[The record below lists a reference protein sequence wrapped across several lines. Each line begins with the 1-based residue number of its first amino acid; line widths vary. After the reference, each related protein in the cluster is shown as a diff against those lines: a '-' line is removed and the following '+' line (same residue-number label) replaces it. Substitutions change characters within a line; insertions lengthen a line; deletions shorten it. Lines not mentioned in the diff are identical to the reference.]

1 MAQDKF
7 LQWKKDY
14 SFEECKLGRK
24 PYGEFLSSYIR
35 TQNSPLVLNLDGAW
49 GVGKSHFL
57 KQLYSDLR
65 FNHNLPVIHI
75 DAWISDFSDD
85 PLLVI
90 ISELLEQIALINI
103 MENSAQQ
110 EKLIFEYAAKY
121 SKKAWNL
128 LAITGGVVAAGV
140 LNNGAAVEIAKNF
153 TFSDSEYQEV
163 GKKLNEIYQQQKEA
177 IEEIKTS
184 LNHFA
189 ELYEKQG
196 GKVFILIDELDR
208 CRPNYAIEFLEVIK
222 HFFELKDYVFVIAT
236 DTEQLSKSIKAIYG
250 SEFNGKEYLTRFFAR
265 TAKIPQPDFKAFAL
279 LLINNSIIVERI
291 EGLFLI
297 EGESSKSCLAHIFSV
312 VACFY
317 DLSLR
322 KFEQLFAKYES
333 IVMYCENH
341 IFDSRLLL
349 QLICEFED
357 EFYRDSY
364 ELKRRVRKLNHYEL
378 TEKQKTIKGYKL
390 THSIDLAFKGLSR
403 DRQLEFEG
411 EIGLFKEAYKFA
423 HLYGKVT
430 NSRIDS
436 DVKFAKIAL
445 NESSSENK
453 EYFLFIKALKSH
465 DDNAKFWTINDYFKY
480 IELAHE
486 IE

>member
-1 MAQDKF
+1 MGEDKF

-35 TQNSPLVLNLDGAW
+35 TQNSPLVLNLDGSW

-57 KQLYSDLR
+57 RQLYSDLR
-65 FNHNLPVIHI
+65 FKHYLPVIHI
-75 DAWISDFSDD
+75 DAWVSDFSDD

-90 ISELLEQIALINI
+90 ISELLEQMALINTV
-103 MENSAQQ
+103 ENSAQQ
-110 EKLIFEYAAKY
+110 EKIIFEYAAKY

-140 LNNGAAVEIAKNF
+140 INNGAAVEIAKNF

-189 ELYEKQG
+189 ELYERQG

-222 HFFELKDYVFVIAT
+222 HFFDLKDYVFVIAT

-279 LLINNSIIVERI
+279 LLLNNSIIVERI
-291 EGLFLI
+291 ERLFLI
-297 EGESSKSCLAHIFSV
+297 EDENSAAGLAHIFSV
-312 VACFY
+312 VACIY

-333 IVMYCENH
+333 IVMYCDNH

-364 ELKRRVRKLNHYEL
+364 DLKRRVRKLNHYEL
-378 TEKQKTIKGYKL
+378 TEKQKTIKGYNL

-411 EIGLFKEAYKFA
+411 ETNLFKEAYKFA
-423 HLYGKVT
+423 YLYGKVVG
-430 NSRIDS
+430 SRTDS
-436 DVKFAKIAL
+436 NVMFAKTAL
-445 NESSSENK
+445 NESYNDNK
-453 EYFLFIKALKSH
+453 EYFLFLNALKPH
-465 DDNAKFWTINDYFKY
+465 DNNAKFWTINDYFKY